1 MKPPAWTRSPSC
13 LELPLTDPAAVASP
27 AARESGWRR
36 ATRSVLIVLLLGA
49 AAAGGYH
56 YAQSDSGDKVMLTP
70 EQVQAQ
76 EAALRQRDTELRYL
90 RTQLV
95 SADGEVVVERAAR
108 EELEAQL
115 RASQAELGR
124 VRDQLAFYEQLLPP
138 GPAGAIDIR
147 GAEFA
152 RVGSDLRYRVLMMR
166 SGRSESPF
174 SGELR
179 FVANGIQQGQ
189 TVSVELQ
196 PQRVKTEESAAPG
209 AVLPA
214 AAGGAVD
221 AAAPA
226 DPGNGASLLTVHF
239 DHFQR
244 SQGVLALPEGFVP
257 ESVTISVLEGSN
269 VRATREVQ
277 LEF

>member
-1 MKPPAWTRSPSC
+1 
-13 LELPLTDPAAVASP
+13 
-27 AARESGWRR
+27 
-36 ATRSVLIVLLLGA
+36 
-49 AAAGGYH
+49 
-56 YAQSDSGDKVMLTP
+56 MLTP

-152 RVGSDLRYRVLMMR
+152 RVGNDLRYRVLMMR

-214 AAGGAVD
+214 AAGGAVE
-221 AAAPA
+221 AATPAAVSA
-226 DPGNGASLLTVHF
+226 DPANGSNGNGGNLLAVHF

-257 ESVTISVLEGSN
+257 RASPFQCWKAATFAPRAKCGWNFEARPGCAIVIPSGGRLPPLECGLPGQ
-269 VRATREVQ
+269 ECEQ
-277 LEF
+277 